1 MASVNSISVEPQRLE
16 EILAADPVQAKAF
29 LTGLEAGYTLGL
41 CQGEEKKE
49 GSDK

>member
-1 MASVNSISVEPQRLE
+1 MANTNT
-16 EILAADPVQAKAF
+16 AADAMKRIQLMHDLASDIADAF

-41 CQGEEKKE
+41 CQGDEKKE